1 MRMYVYVFIKLYV
14 VCMCLYVC
22 VHKKHTFYQASQYYT
37 SQMLHFLQV
46 ADKTIHQQKDYDLLY
61 CDGLK
66 PNPQCLGDMPM
77 YHFVCAYVR
86 GKEEVLNNA
95 REKRSL

>member
-1 MRMYVYVFIKLYV
+1 MYAYVFIKLYV

-22 VHKKHTFYQASQYYT
+22 VHKRHTSFYQASQYYT

-46 ADKTIHQQKDYDLLY
+46 TDKTLHQQKDYDDSLY
-61 CDGLK
+61 CDGLE
-66 PNPQCLGDMPM
+66 PNPQCLGDMPL

-95 REKRSL
+95 CEKRSL